1 VPALNVHRPDKPSR
15 AAGRGRNT
23 AGTFDS
29 SVAAASH
36 TEVAANLANQ
46 NTFQERSLPAGKMPG
61 YTPQTGNFA
70 NLDIATR
77 NEPLAGK
84 RQGSSIARGWGVMS
98 DQDKDKSAKD
108 ARRGLFLE
116 EGGRFPR
123 CFAQD
128 WNHSGGVV
136 ARC

>member
-1 VPALNVHRPDKPSR
+1 MCTGQTSR
-15 AAGRGRNT
+15 RGRL
-23 AGTFDS
+23 AGAETPQVHS

-61 YTPQTGNFA
+61 CTISPTSTSRRGTSPWRA
-70 NLDIATR
+70 NARD
-77 NEPLAGK
+77 LAL
-84 RQGSSIARGWGVMS
+84 RVDGVMS

-108 ARRGLFLE
+108 ARRRLFLE

>member
-1 VPALNVHRPDKPSR
+1 
-15 AAGRGRNT
+15 
-23 AGTFDS
+23 
-29 SVAAASH
+29 
-36 TEVAANLANQ
+36 VAANLANQ

-108 ARRGLFLE
+108 ARRRLFLE